1 MTLVRVQGR
10 PEVIESD
17 ICIIGSG
24 ITAAVVAEKLA
35 EERDARIVVVE
46 AGDETVPLPER
57 AAHRARFV
65 AYGENPWGRDHIDGM
80 TADGIQSR
88 SMQVGGLAMHW
99 GGVTPRF
106 SPEDFR
112 VKSLY
117 GVGHDWPVSYED
129 LEPFYF
135 EAERRIG
142 VAGEQ
147 GPPELDPRAK
157 PFPMPALPL
166 TYNLALLKRWTDS
179 ASIAM
184 WSQPSAK
191 NSVPYGGRAVCCR
204 NDTCAPV
211 CPVGAKYSPD
221 FTWSRLRASKQ
232 VELLPRTLVRRL
244 VVEGASNRITRAEAV
259 RRDRGGSGGSPIHFR
274 ATTFVVAAGYAWSP
288 HLLLLSRSGRFP
300 DGIANRSGMVGKYI
314 TGHRNVF
321 AFVKLPLRL
330 YPGMNEQHSLVTKQ
344 FMRPGKLD
352 RYVRHDLRVWESSV
366 GRRARLKGDDGHLM
380 LGDEILT
387 DWRRRSAEGTARVRA
402 YYDVIPDRES
412 ALTLDE
418 SATNALGDPQ
428 PQLTF
433 RDSPESASLRGYTE
447 DSIKALF
454 QRMARAGNGEVIRT
468 GVDDFQ
474 DHPAGGC
481 RMGDDPA
488 TSVVDSHGRAHD
500 HENLFVIGA
509 PTSVSGGCANATL
522 TFLAVG
528 LRQATEIG
536 KEFKPRTPGT
546 GSRDRG
552 TGNREQRLQKSS

>member
-1 MTLVRVQGR
+1 MTPSLGARVAPR
-10 PEVIESD
+10 SSRATSASSARASRRRWSRRSSPR
-17 ICIIGSG
+17 SG
-24 ITAAVVAEKLA
+24 E
-35 EERDARIVVVE
+35 ARIVVVE
-46 AGDETVPLPER
+46 AGDDTVPLAER

-117 GVGHDWPVSYED
+117 GVGHDWPVSYEE
-129 LEPFYF
+129 LEPFYQ

-147 GPPELDPRAK
+147 GPAELDPRAK

-166 TYNLALLKRWTDS
+166 TYNLELLKRWTDS
-179 ASIAM
+179 AGIAM

-191 NSVPYGGRAVCCR
+191 NSVAYGGRAVCCR

-221 FTWSRLRASKQ
+221 FTWNALRASKR

-244 VVEGASNRITRAEAV
+244 VVEDGSNRIVRAEAV
-259 RRDRGGSGGSPIHFR
+259 RRDRGG
-274 ATTFVVAAGYAWSP
+274 AAGRRAFPRDRRSWSP
-288 HLLLLSRSGRFP
+288 RGTRGARISCWCRGAQRFP
-300 DGIANRSGMVGKYI
+300 NGIANRSGMVGKYM

-366 GRRARLKGDDGHLM
+366 GRRPRLKGDDGGVL
-380 LGDEILT
+380 LGDDLLA
-387 DWRRRSAEGTARVRA
+387 DWRRRSTEGTARVRA

-412 ALTLDE
+412 ALTLHE
-418 SATNALGDPQ
+418 SATNDVRRSAAQADVPRQ
-428 PQLTF
+428 P
-433 RDSPESASLRGYTE
+433 RVGGV
-447 DSIKALF
+447 
-454 QRMARAGNGEVIRT
+454 ARAHGGFDQGAVPADGACRERR
-468 GVDDFQ
+468 
-474 DHPAGGC
+474 DHPIGG
-481 RMGDDPA
+481 R
-488 TSVVDSHGRAHD
+488 
-500 HENLFVIGA
+500 
-509 PTSVSGGCANATL
+509 
-522 TFLAVG
+522 
-528 LRQATEIG
+528 
-536 KEFKPRTPGT
+536 
-546 GSRDRG
+546 
-552 TGNREQRLQKSS
+552 

>member
-1 MTLVRVQGR
+1 MTIVRLQGL
-10 PEVIESD
+10 PKVIECD

-24 ITAAVVAEKLA
+24 ISAAMVAEKLA
-35 EERDARIVVVE
+35 EERQARIVVVE
-46 AGDETVPLPER
+46 AGDDTVPLAER
-57 AAHRARFV
+57 AAHRARFL

-80 TADGIQSR
+80 SADGIQSR

-112 VKSLY
+112 VRSLY

-129 LEPFYF
+129 LDPFYQ

-147 GPPELDPRAK
+147 GPPEMDPRAK

-166 TYNLALLKRWTDS
+166 TYNLEQLKRWTDS
-179 ASIAM
+179 AGIAM

-191 NSVPYGGRAVCCR
+191 NSTPYGGRAVCCR
-204 NDTCAPV
+204 NDTCSPV

-221 FTWSRLRASKQ
+221 FTWNALRASKR
-232 VELLPRTLVRRL
+232 VELVPRTLVRRL
-244 VVEGASNRITRAEAV
+244 VVGEGSSRIIRAEAV
-259 RRDRGGSGGSPIHFR
+259 QRDRGSAAGTTVHFR
-274 ATTFVVAAGYAWSP
+274 AKTFVVAAGYAWSP
-288 HLLLLSRSGRFP
+288 HLLLLSRTARFP
-300 DGIANRSGMVGKYI
+300 NGLANRSGSVGKYM

-352 RYVRHDLRVWESSV
+352 QYVRHDLRVWESSV
-366 GRRARLKGDDGHLM
+366 GRRPRLKGDDGTVL
-380 LGDEILT
+380 LGDAMLT
-387 DWRRRSAEGTARVRA
+387 DWRKRSTEGTARVRA

-412 ALTLDE
+412 ALTLHE
-418 SATNALGDPQ
+418 SATNQYGDPQ
-428 PQLTF
+428 PKLTF
-433 RDSPESASLRGYTE
+433 RDSPESAALRGHTE
-447 DSIKALF
+447 ESIKALF
-454 QRMARAGNGEVIRT
+454 QRMARAGNGEIIRT

-488 TSVVDSHGRAHD
+488 TSVVDSSGRAHD
-500 HENLFVIGA
+500 HENLFVVGA

-522 TFLAVG
+522 TFLAVA
-528 LRQATEIG
+528 LRQAASIG
-536 KEFKPRTPGT
+536 QEFSAR
-546 GSRDRG
+546 R
-552 TGNREQRLQKSS
+552 SS

>member
-1 MTLVRVQGR
+1 
-10 PEVIESD
+10 VIESD

-24 ITAAVVAEKLA
+24 ITAAVVAEKLT

-46 AGDETVPLPER
+46 AGDETVPLAER
-57 AAHRARFV
+57 ASHRARFI
-65 AYGENPWGRDHIDGM
+65 AYGENPWGSDHIDGM

-112 VKSLY
+112 VRSLY
-117 GVGHDWPVSYED
+117 GVGHDWPVSYEE
-129 LEPFYF
+129 LEPFYH

-147 GPPELDPRAK
+147 GPVELDPRSK

-166 TYNLALLKRWTDS
+166 TYNLELLKRWTDS
-179 ASIAM
+179 AAIAM

-191 NSVPYGGRAVCCR
+191 NSVAYGGRAVCCR

-221 FTWSRLRASKQ
+221 FTWNALRASKR
-232 VELLPRTLVRRL
+232 VELVPRTLVRRL
-244 VVEGASNRITRAEAV
+244 VVGDGSGRIVRAEAA
-259 RRDRGGSGGSPIHFR
+259 RRDRGGTPLEFR
-274 ATTFVVAAGYAWSP
+274 ARTFVVAAGYAWSP
-288 HLLLLSRSGRFP
+288 HLLLVSRSSRFP
-300 DGIANRSGMVGKYI
+300 NGVANRSGMVGKYM

-366 GRRARLKGDDGHLM
+366 GRRPRLRGDDGRVL
-380 LGDEILT
+380 LGDELLA
-387 DWRRRSAEGTARVRA
+387 DWRGRASEGTARVRA

-412 ALTLDE
+412 ALTLHQT
-418 SATNALGDPQ
+418 AVNAYGDPQ
-428 PQLTF
+428 PVLTF
-433 RDSPESASLRGYTE
+433 RDSAESAALRGHTE

-454 QRMARAGNGEVIRT
+454 QRMARAGNGEIIRT

-488 TSVVDSHGRAHD
+488 ASVVNSFGRSHD
-500 HENLFVIGA
+500 HENLFVVGA
-509 PTSVSGGCANATL
+509 PTSVTGGCANATL
-522 TFLAVG
+522 TFLAVA
-528 LRQATEIG
+528 LRQAGEIG
-536 KEFKPRTPGT
+536 
-546 GSRDRG
+546 RDFVARPSNG
-552 TGNREQRLQKSS
+552 ERRTGNG